1 MNHNKATKS
10 FFTLCILFAVFCAA
24 VFGVQKLTAPL
35 AEKNALAAQLTPL
48 YEVLPG
54 TTGFEKLWAAGDE
67 ASELS
72 NVPETVKAIYKSE
85 NESGFA
91 ASLSTTAGFTGEAME
106 IALGIGT
113 DGKITGASLITY
125 PDTKDFG
132 ADYPASF
139 IGQDSA
145 LSGAELVSG
154 ATYSSS
160 AFKNAISDAM
170 LALVDNGLISAGYK
184 PDWQILT
191 ELLMSEYPGMTNPS
205 GIAEFETAEAAE
217 GSFEYITH
225 EMKPLNQDGYA
236 CIAAA
241 DGKAYLVMFNS
252 SMCCR
257 VFDTAG
263 NDVTAGANEA
273 MVKEAEEKA
282 AEYIADNASKDAKK
296 IKKLAD
302 VEAED
307 VTQIPLEGVYSS
319 VSNAFRVNKGGSEMF
334 GFAVRSY
341 GYSNQALVSYWLV
354 DENGKIAAMTA
365 PEFILMGEYYTA
377 YELDEDAYKAGFEGI
392 SEATYTGNEIL
403 ISGATVTSDAI
414 GSALKDVFSAYNT
427 LK

>member
-1 MNHNKATKS
+1 M
-10 FFTLCILFAVFCAA
+10 LFAVFCAA

-35 AEKNALAAQLTPL
+35 AEKNALAALLTPL

-54 TTGFEKLWAAGDE
+54 TTGFEKLWAVGDE
-67 ASELS
+67 ATELS

-85 NESGFA
+85 NESGYA
-91 ASLSTTAGFTGEAME
+91 ASLSTTAGFTGEPME

-170 LALVDNGLISAGYK
+170 LALVDNGLISTGNK

-191 ELLMSEYPGMTNPS
+191 ELLMSVYPGMTNPS

-217 GSFEYITH
+217 GSFTYITH

-236 CIAAA
+236 CIAAY
-241 DGKAYLVMFNS
+241 DGNSYLVMFNS
-252 SMCCR
+252 SMCCE

-273 MVKEAEEKA
+273 MIKEAEGKA

-302 VEAED
+302 VEADD

-319 VSNAFRVNKGGSEMF
+319 VSNAFRVSKGGSEMF

-354 DENGKIAAMTA
+354 DESGKIAAMTA

-392 SEATYTGNEIL
+392 SEATYTGNEVL

>member
-85 NESGFA
+85 NESGYA

-302 VEAED
+302 VDAED

-354 DENGKIAAMTA
+354 DESGKIAAMTA